1 MKNNKSKSNYK
12 QNYQEPSK
20 SNQFY
25 NLSVII
31 NNYRIKNI
39 RHLRAFINSDKNTSN
54 IDDKKLIDLLA
65 NYSHAL
71 SLLFKANQGSSNK
84 GGEIDEQ

>member
-1 MKNNKSKSNYK
+1 MKNNKTKNNKK
-12 QNYQEPSK
+12 QSYQEPSK
-20 SNQFY
+20 SDQFY

-39 RHLRAFINSDKNTSN
+39 RHLRAFINSDKNASD
-54 IDDKKLIDLLA
+54 IDDKTLIELLA

-71 SLLFKANQGSSNK
+71 SLLFDGNQEPSNK
-84 GGEIDEQ
+84 GGGIDEQ